1 VATQAPER
9 WLGLGCMR
17 LSTAPPRDDA
27 AAVALLH
34 AAFDAGIN
42 FLDSADAYC
51 RDESDV
57 GHNERLIA
65 RALGSWR
72 GDRSRVRVAT
82 KGGLTRPQGLWVPDG
97 RARHL
102 RQACAAS
109 RAALGVERI
118 FLYQLHAPDPRV
130 PLATSVRALAALQ
143 RDGLVERIGLSNVSL
158 RQLEEALRIA
168 RIDAV
173 QVELSLLHDAS
184 LWNGVVERCAAEG
197 ISLVA
202 HRPLGG
208 SAGRRRIERDP
219 QLIELGARHGATPA
233 EIALAWLRDLAPVVV
248 PIPGATRLETLLSGV
263 RAAGLALDDE
273 DRARLAARFP
283 AARAF
288 RGGPARGPAVA
299 PRTAAGEV
307 VLVIGLPASGKSTL
321 AEELVKDGYA
331 RLNRDE
337 RGGRLPGLV
346 PALDELLASGRTR
359 VVLDNTYA
367 TRKSR
372 AAVVE
377 AASARGVPVR
387 CVWLDTRVEDAQVNA
402 VRRMLERH
410 GRLLEPDEMRQASKD
425 DAGTFGPSVLF
436 RYQRDLEPPD
446 AGEGF
451 SSIEVVPFRRSRDE
465 SFARRAVIV
474 WLDDVL
480 WRSRSGNRTPLAP
493 DDVLV
498 IAGRAEVLRRHAA
511 EGLPLFGLTWQ
522 PDVESGRVP
531 RATLAACVAELH
543 RQLGLALEVSICPH
557 AAGPPACWCRKPLP
571 GLGVELILKHR
582 LDAARCLYVGGSP
595 LDRAFAARLGFEYH
609 EQSAFFAPFVGP

>member
-1 VATQAPER
+1 MTTRAPKR

-17 LSTAPPRDDA
+17 LSTAPERDDA

-34 AAFDAGIN
+34 AAFDAGIDL
-42 FLDSADAYC
+42 LDTADAYC

-65 RALGSWR
+65 RALASWS

-82 KGGLTRPQGLWVPDG
+82 KGGLTRPQGRWVPDG
-97 RARHL
+97 RARQL

-109 RAALGVERI
+109 RAALGVEQV

-130 PLATSVRALAALQ
+130 PLATSVRALAALR
-143 RDGLVERIGLSNVSL
+143 RDGLVERVGLSNVSL

-173 QVELSLLHDAS
+173 QVELSVLHDAS
-184 LWNGVVERCAAEG
+184 LWNGVVGRCTAEG
-197 ISLVA
+197 IPLVA

-208 SAGRRRIERDP
+208 SAGRRRLERDP
-219 QLIELGARHGATPA
+219 VLVELGARHGATPA
-233 EIALAWLRDLAPVVV
+233 EVALAWLWDLAPVVV
-248 PIPGATRLETLLSGV
+248 PIPGATRVLTLLSGV

-273 DRARLAARFP
+273 DRARLDARFP
-283 AARAF
+283 AGRSL
-288 RGGPARGPAVA
+288 RGGTARVPAAA
-299 PRTAAGEV
+299 PRAEAGEV
-307 VLVIGLPASGKSTL
+307 VLVMGLPASGKSTL
-321 AEELVKDGYA
+321 AEALVKDGHA
-331 RLNRDE
+331 RLNRDA
-337 RGGRLPGLV
+337 RGGRLAGLV

-387 CVWLDTRVEDAQVNA
+387 CVWLDTRIEDAQVNA
-402 VRRMLERH
+402 VRRILERY
-410 GRLLEPDEMRQASKD
+410 GRLLEPDEMRQASRFD
-425 DAGTFGPSVLF
+425 PGTFGPSVLF

-451 SSIEVVPFRRSRDE
+451 SKIEVVPFRRSRDE
-465 SFARRAVIV
+465 SFTRRAVVV
-474 WLDDVL
+474 WLDDVV
-480 WRSRSGNRTPLAP
+480 WRSRSGSRTPLAP
-493 DDVLV
+493 DDVEL

-511 EGLPLFGLTWQ
+511 SGLPLFGLTWQ
-522 PDVESGRVP
+522 PDVESGRVS
-531 RATLAACVAELH
+531 RTTLAACVAVL
-543 RQLGLALEVSICPH
+543 RQKLGLALEVSFCPH

-582 LDAARCLYVGGSP
+582 LDPALCLYVGGSA
-595 LDRAFAARLGFEYH
+595 LDRGFAARLGFDYRD
-609 EQSAFFAPFVGP
+609 QSAFFAPDFVP